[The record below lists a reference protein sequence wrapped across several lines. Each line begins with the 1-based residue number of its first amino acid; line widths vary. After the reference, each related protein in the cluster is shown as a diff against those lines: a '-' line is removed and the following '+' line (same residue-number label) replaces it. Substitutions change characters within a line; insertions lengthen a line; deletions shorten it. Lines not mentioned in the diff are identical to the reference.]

1 MKEKQQHITDRN
13 ESGLSN
19 LTDEELWVSSAVAD
33 DTQQYD
39 VDQAFERF
47 RKRTGLDQSGGKQS
61 YKWYRTWS
69 VAAVA
74 IVLLGLITV
83 TAYWQ
88 GSRQIQSNFSD
99 IVVEAPLGS
108 KTKLTLPDGSTVW
121 LNAGSKM
128 VYSQGFGVSD
138 RKLAF
143 QGEGYFE
150 VEKSDEMPFLVQT
163 HDVNVTVVGTKF
175 NFRNYPED
183 EEAVVE
189 LLEGKVAL
197 ENQLKE
203 EAVRYL
209 SPNEKMV
216 LHKATGEMDITS
228 AKVKEATLW
237 TENILLF
244 DEDLLPD
251 IVRELERSY
260 HVQIEIDNEDLKQAR
275 FYGQFNQLEQN
286 IFDVLDM
293 FSETGKLKYHEEGK
307 VIYLK

>member
-47 RKRTGLDQSGGKQS
+47 RKRTGLDQSGKQS

-138 RKLAF
+138 RRLAF

-150 VEKSDEMPFLVQT
+150 VEKNDEMPFLVQT

-228 AKVKEATLW
+228 VKVKEATLW

-251 IVRELERSY
+251 IVRKLERSY
-260 HVQIEIDNEDLKQAR
+260 HVQIEIENEDLKQAR

-286 IFDVLDM
+286 IYEVLDM
-293 FSETGKLKYHEEGK
+293 LVETGRLEYQEKDK

>member
-19 LTDEELWVSSAVAD
+19 LTDEELWVSSAVVD

-47 RKRTGLDQSGGKQS
+47 RKRTGLDQSGKQS

-150 VEKSDEMPFLVQT
+150 VEKIDEMPFLVQT

-197 ENQLKE
+197 ENQLKGE
-203 EAVRYL
+203 VVRYL

-251 IVRELERSY
+251 IVRKLERSY

-286 IFDVLDM
+286 IYDVLDM
-293 FSETGKLKYHEEGK
+293 LSETGKLKYHEEGK

>member
-47 RKRTGLDQSGGKQS
+47 RKRTGLDQSGRQS

-138 RKLAF
+138 RRLAF

-150 VEKSDEMPFLVQT
+150 VEKNDEMPFLVQT

-197 ENQLKE
+197 ENQLKGE
-203 EAVRYL
+203 VVRYL

-251 IVRELERSY
+251 IVRKLERSY

-286 IFDVLDM
+286 IYDVLDM
-293 FSETGKLKYHEEGK
+293 LSETGKLKYHEEGK

>member
-47 RKRTGLDQSGGKQS
+47 RKRTGLDQSGRQS

-138 RKLAF
+138 RRLAF

-150 VEKSDEMPFLVQT
+150 VEKNDEMPFLVQT

-209 SPNEKMV
+209 PPNEKMV

-228 AKVKEATLW
+228 AKVKEVTLW

-260 HVQIEIDNEDLKQAR
+260 HVQIEIENEDLKQTR

-286 IFDVLDM
+286 IYDVLDM
-293 FSETGKLKYHEEGK
+293 LSETGKLKYHEEGK

>member
-1 MKEKQQHITDRN
+1 M
-13 ESGLSN
+13 
-19 LTDEELWVSSAVAD
+19 
-33 DTQQYD
+33 
-39 VDQAFERF
+39 
-47 RKRTGLDQSGGKQS
+47 
-61 YKWYRTWS
+61 
-69 VAAVA
+69 
-74 IVLLGLITV
+74 
-83 TAYWQ
+83 
-88 GSRQIQSNFSD
+88 
-99 IVVEAPLGS
+99 GS

-128 VYSQGFGVSD
+128 VYSQGFGVRD
-138 RKLAF
+138 RRLAF

-150 VEKSDEMPFLVQT
+150 VEKNDEMPFLVQT

-203 EAVRYL
+203 ESVRYL

-216 LHKATGEMDITS
+216 LHKATGKMDITS

-251 IVRELERSY
+251 IVRKLERSY
-260 HVQIEIDNEDLKQAR
+260 HVRIEIENEDLKQAR

-286 IFDVLDM
+286 IYDVLDM
-293 FSETGKLKYHEEGK
+293 LSETGKLKYHEDGK

>member
-13 ESGLSN
+13 ESGLRN

-39 VDQAFERF
+39 VDQAFVRF
-47 RKRTGLDQSGGKQS
+47 RKRTGLDQSGKQS

-74 IVLLGLITV
+74 VVLLGLITV

-108 KTKLTLPDGSTVW
+108 KTKLTLSDGSTVW

-138 RKLAF
+138 RRLAF

-150 VEKSDEMPFLVQT
+150 VEKNDEMPFLVQT

-203 EAVRYL
+203 ESVRYL

-260 HVQIEIDNEDLKQAR
+260 HVQIEIENEDLKQTR
-275 FYGQFNQLEQN
+275 FYGQFNLLEQT
-286 IFDVLDM
+286 IYDVLDM
-293 FSETGKLKYHEEGK
+293 LSETGKLKYHEEGK

>member
-47 RKRTGLDQSGGKQS
+47 RKRTGLDQSGKQS

-128 VYSQGFGVSD
+128 IYSQGFGVSD
-138 RKLAF
+138 RRLAF

-150 VEKSDEMPFLVQT
+150 VEKNDEMPFLVQT

-203 EAVRYL
+203 ESVRYL

-228 AKVKEATLW
+228 TKVKEATLW
-237 TENILLF
+237 TESILLF

-260 HVQIEIDNEDLKQAR
+260 HVQIEIENEDLKQTR
-275 FYGQFNQLEQN
+275 FYGQFNLLEQN
-286 IFDVLDM
+286 IYDVLDM
-293 FSETGKLKYHEEGK
+293 LSETGKLKYHEEGK

>member
-47 RKRTGLDQSGGKQS
+47 RKRTGLDQAGKQS

-138 RKLAF
+138 RRLAF

-150 VEKSDEMPFLVQT
+150 VEKNDEMPFLVQT

-237 TENILLF
+237 TESILLF

-260 HVQIEIDNEDLKQAR
+260 HVQIEIENEDLKQTR

-286 IFDVLDM
+286 IYDVLDM
-293 FSETGKLKYHEEGK
+293 LSETGKLKYHEEGK

>member
-47 RKRTGLDQSGGKQS
+47 RKRTGLDQSGRQS

-138 RKLAF
+138 RRLAF

-150 VEKSDEMPFLVQT
+150 VEKNDEMPFLVQT

-203 EAVRYL
+203 ESVRYL

-216 LHKATGEMDITS
+216 LHKATGKMDITS

-251 IVRELERSY
+251 IVRKLERSY
-260 HVQIEIDNEDLKQAR
+260 HVRIEIENEDLKQAR

-286 IFDVLDM
+286 IYEVLDM
-293 FSETGKLKYHEEGK
+293 LVETGRLEYQEKDK

>member
-47 RKRTGLDQSGGKQS
+47 RKRTGLDQSGRQS

-99 IVVEAPLGS
+99 IVVEATLGS

-138 RKLAF
+138 RRLAF

-150 VEKSDEMPFLVQT
+150 VEKNDEMPFLVQT

-209 SPNEKMV
+209 PPNEKMV

-260 HVQIEIDNEDLKQAR
+260 HVQIEIENEDLKQTR

-286 IFDVLDM
+286 IYDVLDM
-293 FSETGKLKYHEEGK
+293 LSETGKLKYHEEGK

>member
-47 RKRTGLDQSGGKQS
+47 RKRTGLDQSGKQS

-138 RKLAF
+138 RRLAF

-150 VEKSDEMPFLVQT
+150 VEKNDEMPFLVQT

-251 IVRELERSY
+251 IVRKLERSY
-260 HVQIEIDNEDLKQAR
+260 HVRIEIENEDLKQAR

-286 IFDVLDM
+286 IYEVLDM
-293 FSETGKLKYHEEGK
+293 LVETGRLEYQEKDK

>member
-1 MKEKQQHITDRN
+1 MIEKQQHITDRN

-47 RKRTGLDQSGGKQS
+47 RKRTGLDQSGRQS

-128 VYSQGFGVSD
+128 VYSQGFGVRD
-138 RKLAF
+138 RRLAF

-150 VEKSDEMPFLVQT
+150 VEKNDEMPFLVQT

-203 EAVRYL
+203 ESVRYL

-216 LHKATGEMDITS
+216 LHKATGKMDITS

-251 IVRELERSY
+251 IVRKLERSY
-260 HVQIEIDNEDLKQAR
+260 HVRIEIENEELKQAR

-286 IFDVLDM
+286 IYDVLDM
-293 FSETGKLKYHEEGK
+293 LSETGKLKYHEEGK

>member
-19 LTDEELWVSSAVAD
+19 LTDEELWVSSAVVD

-47 RKRTGLDQSGGKQS
+47 RKRTGLDQSGKQS

-138 RKLAF
+138 RRLAF

-150 VEKSDEMPFLVQT
+150 VEKNDEMPFLVQT

-260 HVQIEIDNEDLKQAR
+260 HVQIEIENEDLKQTR

-286 IFDVLDM
+286 IYDVLDM
-293 FSETGKLKYHEEGK
+293 LSETGKLKYHEEGK

>member
-13 ESGLSN
+13 ESGLRN

-39 VDQAFERF
+39 VDQAFVRF
-47 RKRTGLDQSGGKQS
+47 RKRTGLDQSGKQS

-74 IVLLGLITV
+74 VVLLGLITV

-138 RKLAF
+138 RRLAF

-150 VEKSDEMPFLVQT
+150 VEKNDEMPFLVQT

-260 HVQIEIDNEDLKQAR
+260 HVQIEIENEDLKQTR
-275 FYGQFNQLEQN
+275 FYGQFNLLEQT
-286 IFDVLDM
+286 IYDVLDM
-293 FSETGKLKYHEEGK
+293 LSETGKLKYHEEGK

>member
-13 ESGLSN
+13 ESGLNN
-19 LTDEELWVSSAVAD
+19 LTDEELWVSSAVVD

-47 RKRTGLDQSGGKQS
+47 RKRTGLDQSGKQS

-74 IVLLGLITV
+74 IVLLGLITI

-138 RKLAF
+138 RRLAF

-150 VEKSDEMPFLVQT
+150 VEKNDEMPFLVQT

-203 EAVRYL
+203 ESVRYL

-216 LHKATGEMDITS
+216 LHKATGKMDITS

-260 HVQIEIDNEDLKQAR
+260 HVQIEIENEDLKQTR

-286 IFDVLDM
+286 IYDVLDM
-293 FSETGKLKYHEEGK
+293 LSETGKLKYHEEGK

>member
-47 RKRTGLDQSGGKQS
+47 RKRTGLDQSGRES

-128 VYSQGFGVSD
+128 IYSQGFGVSD
-138 RKLAF
+138 RRLAF

-150 VEKSDEMPFLVQT
+150 VEKNDEMPFLVQT

-203 EAVRYL
+203 ESVRYL

-228 AKVKEATLW
+228 TKVKEATLW

-260 HVQIEIDNEDLKQAR
+260 HVQIEIENEDLKQTR

-286 IFDVLDM
+286 IYDVLDM
-293 FSETGKLKYHEEGK
+293 LSETGKLKYHEEGK

>member
-33 DTQQYD
+33 NTQQYD

-47 RKRTGLDQSGGKQS
+47 RKRTGLDQSGRQS

-138 RKLAF
+138 RRLAF

-150 VEKSDEMPFLVQT
+150 VEKNDEMPFLVQT

-203 EAVRYL
+203 ETVRYL

-260 HVQIEIDNEDLKQAR
+260 HVQIEIENEDLKQTR

-286 IFDVLDM
+286 IYDVLDM
-293 FSETGKLKYHEEGK
+293 LSETGKLKYHEEGK

>member
-33 DTQQYD
+33 NTQQYD

-47 RKRTGLDQSGGKQS
+47 RKRTGLDQSGRQS

-128 VYSQGFGVSD
+128 IYSQGFGVSD
-138 RKLAF
+138 RRLAF

-150 VEKSDEMPFLVQT
+150 VEKNDEMPFLVQT

-251 IVRELERSY
+251 IVWKLERSY
-260 HVQIEIDNEDLKQAR
+260 RVQIEIKNEDLKQAR
-275 FYGQFNQLEQN
+275 FYGQFNLLEQT
-286 IFDVLDM
+286 IYDVLDM
-293 FSETGKLKYHEEGK
+293 LSETGKLKYHEEGK

>member
-47 RKRTGLDQSGGKQS
+47 QKRTGLDQSGRQS

-138 RKLAF
+138 RRLAF

-150 VEKSDEMPFLVQT
+150 VEKNDEMPFLVQT

-203 EAVRYL
+203 EVVRYL

-260 HVQIEIDNEDLKQAR
+260 HVQIEIENEDLKQTR
-275 FYGQFNQLEQN
+275 FYGQFNQLEQT
-286 IFDVLDM
+286 IYDVLDM
-293 FSETGKLKYHEEGK
+293 LSETGKLKYHEEGK

>member
-47 RKRTGLDQSGGKQS
+47 RKRTGLDQSGRQS

-138 RKLAF
+138 RRLAF

-150 VEKSDEMPFLVQT
+150 VEKNDEMPFLVQT

-260 HVQIEIDNEDLKQAR
+260 HIQIEIENEDLKQTR

-286 IFDVLDM
+286 IYDVLDM
-293 FSETGKLKYHEEGK
+293 LSETGKLKYHEEGK

>member
-33 DTQQYD
+33 DTLQYD

-47 RKRTGLDQSGGKQS
+47 RKRTGLDQSGKQS

-128 VYSQGFGVSD
+128 IYSQGFGVSD
-138 RKLAF
+138 RRLAF

-150 VEKSDEMPFLVQT
+150 VEKNDEMPFLVQT

-228 AKVKEATLW
+228 TKVKEATLW

-260 HVQIEIDNEDLKQAR
+260 HVQIEIENEDLKQTR

-286 IFDVLDM
+286 IYDVLDM
-293 FSETGKLKYHEEGK
+293 LSETGKLKYHEEGK

>member
-47 RKRTGLDQSGGKQS
+47 QKRTGLDQSGRQS

-138 RKLAF
+138 RRLAF

-150 VEKSDEMPFLVQT
+150 VEKNDEMPFLVQT

-203 EAVRYL
+203 DAVRYL

-260 HVQIEIDNEDLKQAR
+260 HVQIEIENEDLKQTR

-286 IFDVLDM
+286 IYDVLDM
-293 FSETGKLKYHEEGK
+293 LSETGKLKYHEEGK

>member
-47 RKRTGLDQSGGKQS
+47 RKRTGLDQAGKQS

-138 RKLAF
+138 RRLAF

-150 VEKSDEMPFLVQT
+150 VEKNDEMPFLVQT

-203 EAVRYL
+203 ESVRYL

-251 IVRELERSY
+251 IVRKLERSY
-260 HVQIEIDNEDLKQAR
+260 HVRIEIENEDLKQAR

-286 IFDVLDM
+286 IYEVLDM
-293 FSETGKLKYHEEGK
+293 LVETGRLEYQEKDK

>member
-47 RKRTGLDQSGGKQS
+47 RKRTGLDQSGRQS

-138 RKLAF
+138 RRLAF

-150 VEKSDEMPFLVQT
+150 VEKNDEMPFLVQT
-163 HDVNVTVVGTKF
+163 HDVN
-175 NFRNYPED
+175 
-183 EEAVVE
+183 
-189 LLEGKVAL
+189 
-197 ENQLKE
+197 
-203 EAVRYL
+203 
-209 SPNEKMV
+209 
-216 LHKATGEMDITS
+216 
-228 AKVKEATLW
+228 VKEATLW

-260 HVQIEIDNEDLKQAR
+260 HVQIEIENEDLKQTR

-286 IFDVLDM
+286 IYDVLDM
-293 FSETGKLKYHEEGK
+293 LSETGKLKYHEEGK

>member
-47 RKRTGLDQSGGKQS
+47 RKRTGLDQSGRQS

-128 VYSQGFGVSD
+128 IYSQGFGVSD
-138 RKLAF
+138 RRLAF

-150 VEKSDEMPFLVQT
+150 VEKNDEMPFLVQT

-203 EAVRYL
+203 ESVRYL

-228 AKVKEATLW
+228 TKVKEATLW

-260 HVQIEIDNEDLKQAR
+260 HVQIEIENEDLKQTR

-286 IFDVLDM
+286 IYDVLDM
-293 FSETGKLKYHEEGK
+293 LSETGKLKYHEEGK

>member
-1 MKEKQQHITDRN
+1 MIEKQQHITDRN

-47 RKRTGLDQSGGKQS
+47 RKRTGLDQSGRQS

-128 VYSQGFGVSD
+128 VYSQGFGVRD
-138 RKLAF
+138 RRLAF

-150 VEKSDEMPFLVQT
+150 VEKNDEMPFLVQT

-197 ENQLKE
+197 ENQLKD

-209 SPNEKMV
+209 PPNEKMV

-251 IVRELERSY
+251 IVRKLERSY
-260 HVQIEIDNEDLKQAR
+260 HVRIEIENEDLKQAR

-286 IFDVLDM
+286 IYEVLDM
-293 FSETGKLKYHEEGK
+293 LVETGRLEYQEKDK

>member
-47 RKRTGLDQSGGKQS
+47 RKRTGLNQSGRQS

-138 RKLAF
+138 RRLAF

-150 VEKSDEMPFLVQT
+150 VEKNDEMPFLVQT
-163 HDVNVTVVGTKF
+163 HDANVTVVGTKF

-228 AKVKEATLW
+228 TKVKEATLW

-260 HVQIEIDNEDLKQAR
+260 HVQIEIENEDLKQTR

-286 IFDVLDM
+286 IYDVLDM
-293 FSETGKLKYHEEGK
+293 LSETGKLKYHEEGK

>member
-47 RKRTGLDQSGGKQS
+47 RKRTGLDQSGRQS

-138 RKLAF
+138 RRLVF

-150 VEKSDEMPFLVQT
+150 VEKNDEMPFLVQT

-203 EAVRYL
+203 EVVRYL

-228 AKVKEATLW
+228 TKVKEATLW
-237 TENILLF
+237 TESILLF

-260 HVQIEIDNEDLKQAR
+260 HVQIEIENEDLKQTR
-275 FYGQFNQLEQN
+275 FYGQFNLLEQT
-286 IFDVLDM
+286 IYDVLDM
-293 FSETGKLKYHEEGK
+293 LSETGKLKYHEEGK

>member
-47 RKRTGLDQSGGKQS
+47 RKRTGLDQAGRQS

-88 GSRQIQSNFSD
+88 GSRQVQSNFSD

-138 RKLAF
+138 RKLDF

-150 VEKSDEMPFLVQT
+150 VEKNDEMPFLVQT

-216 LHKATGEMDITS
+216 LHKATGKMDITL

-251 IVRELERSY
+251 IVWKLERSY
-260 HVQIEIDNEDLKQAR
+260 RVQIEIENEDLKQAR

-286 IFDVLDM
+286 IYDVLDM
-293 FSETGKLKYHEEGK
+293 LSETGKLKYHEEGK

>member
-47 RKRTGLDQSGGKQS
+47 RKRTGLDQSGKQS

-138 RKLAF
+138 RRLAF

-150 VEKSDEMPFLVQT
+150 VEKNDEMPFLVQT

-237 TENILLF
+237 TENSLLF

-260 HVQIEIDNEDLKQAR
+260 HVQIEIENEDLKQTR

-286 IFDVLDM
+286 IYDVLDM
-293 FSETGKLKYHEEGK
+293 LSETGKLKYHEEGK

>member
-47 RKRTGLDQSGGKQS
+47 RKRTGLDQSGRQS

-99 IVVEAPLGS
+99 IVVGAPLGS

-150 VEKSDEMPFLVQT
+150 VEKNDEMPFLVQT

-197 ENQLKE
+197 ENQLRK

-209 SPNEKMV
+209 SPEEKMV

-286 IFDVLDM
+286 IYDVLNM
-293 FSETGKLKYHEEGK
+293 LSETGRLKYYEEEN

>member
-33 DTQQYD
+33 DTQQCD

-47 RKRTGLDQSGGKQS
+47 RKRTGLDQSGRQS

-128 VYSQGFGVSD
+128 VYSQGFGVRD
-138 RKLAF
+138 RRLAF

-150 VEKSDEMPFLVQT
+150 VEKNDEMPFLVQT

-216 LHKATGEMDITS
+216 LHKATGKMDITS
-228 AKVKEATLW
+228 AKVKEVTLW

-260 HVQIEIDNEDLKQAR
+260 HVQIEIENEDLKQTR

-286 IFDVLDM
+286 IYDVLDM
-293 FSETGKLKYHEEGK
+293 LSETGKLKYHEEGK

>member
-47 RKRTGLDQSGGKQS
+47 RKRTGLDQAGKQS

-128 VYSQGFGVSD
+128 IYSQGFGVSD
-138 RKLAF
+138 RRLAF

-150 VEKSDEMPFLVQT
+150 VEKNDEMPFLVQT

-183 EEAVVE
+183 EEAVIE

-228 AKVKEATLW
+228 TKVKEATLW

-251 IVRELERSY
+251 IVRKLERSY
-260 HVQIEIDNEDLKQAR
+260 HVRIEIENEDLKQAR

-286 IFDVLDM
+286 IYDVLDM
-293 FSETGKLKYHEEGK
+293 LSETGKLKYHEEGK

>member
-47 RKRTGLDQSGGKQS
+47 RKRTGLDQSGRQS

-138 RKLAF
+138 RRLAF

-150 VEKSDEMPFLVQT
+150 VEKNDEMPFLVQT

-203 EAVRYL
+203 ESVRYL

-216 LHKATGEMDITS
+216 LHKATGKMDITS

-251 IVRELERSY
+251 IIRKLERSY
-260 HVQIEIDNEDLKQAR
+260 HVQIEIENEALKQTR

-286 IFDVLDM
+286 IYDVLDM
-293 FSETGKLKYHEEGK
+293 LSETGKLKYREEGK

>member
-47 RKRTGLDQSGGKQS
+47 RKRTGLDQSGRQS

-138 RKLAF
+138 RRLAF

-150 VEKSDEMPFLVQT
+150 VEKNDEMPFLVQT

-251 IVRELERSY
+251 IVRKLERSY
-260 HVQIEIDNEDLKQAR
+260 HVRIEIENEDLKQAR

-286 IFDVLDM
+286 IYEVLDM
-293 FSETGKLKYHEEGK
+293 LAETGRLEYQEKDK

>member
-47 RKRTGLDQSGGKQS
+47 RKRTGLDQSGRQS

-138 RKLAF
+138 RRLAF

-150 VEKSDEMPFLVQT
+150 VEKNGEMPFLVQT

-203 EAVRYL
+203 ESVRYL

-260 HVQIEIDNEDLKQAR
+260 HVQIEIENEDLKQTR

-286 IFDVLDM
+286 IYDVLDM
-293 FSETGKLKYHEEGK
+293 LSETGKLKYHEEGK

>member
-47 RKRTGLDQSGGKQS
+47 RKRTGLDQSGRQS

-138 RKLAF
+138 RRLAF

-150 VEKSDEMPFLVQT
+150 VEKNDEMPFLVQT

-216 LHKATGEMDITS
+216 LHMATGEMDITS

-260 HVQIEIDNEDLKQAR
+260 HVQIEIENEDLKQTR

-286 IFDVLDM
+286 IYDVLDM
-293 FSETGKLKYHEEGK
+293 LSETGKLKYHEEGK

>member
-47 RKRTGLDQSGGKQS
+47 RKRTGLDQSGRQS

-128 VYSQGFGVSD
+128 VYSQGFGVRD
-138 RKLAF
+138 RRLAF

-150 VEKSDEMPFLVQT
+150 VEKNDEMPFLVQT

-209 SPNEKMV
+209 SPNEKML

-228 AKVKEATLW
+228 TTVKEATLW

-260 HVQIEIDNEDLKQAR
+260 HVQIEIENEDLKQTR

-286 IFDVLDM
+286 IYDVLDM
-293 FSETGKLKYHEEGK
+293 LSETGKLKYHEEGK

>member
-47 RKRTGLDQSGGKQS
+47 RKRTGLDQSGRQS

-138 RKLAF
+138 RRLAF

-150 VEKSDEMPFLVQT
+150 VEKNDEMPFLVQT

-183 EEAVVE
+183 EEAIVE

-203 EAVRYL
+203 DAVRYL

-251 IVRELERSY
+251 IVRKLERSY
-260 HVQIEIDNEDLKQAR
+260 HVRIEIENEDLKQAR

-286 IFDVLDM
+286 IYDVLDM
-293 FSETGKLKYHEEGK
+293 LSETGKLKYHEEGK